1 MRYNEYRLSAIGH
14 IGRGRPCGATPRV
27 EARDVVHFKRP
38 NGLSKNNPVK
48 GDTEDALEQDQA
60 PER

>member
-1 MRYNEYRLSAIGH
+1 MRDNEYRLSATGH
-14 IGRGRPCGATPRV
+14 IGRGRPFGATPRV

-48 GDTEDALEQDQA
+48 GDSEDALEQDQA